1 MNRLAQLLIFLQAKL
16 QINPFQG
23 NTDQLRHLK
32 HHLQNSVTT
41 IDNSIALRTGLM
53 DLDPPAVSKPP
64 STSTTLTP
72 ATKKS
77 DHYRCLFCEPL
88 KKYYSSR
95 GTFKRHVTEKHW
107 PMVEYHCKA
116 PGCLFQSYRK
126 DKARPHNP
134 EALGHVISQTSPACM
149 TVQPDIPLPHP
160 PACSIC
166 SKAVG
171 TWREWLDCV
180 FCHCQLP
187 EGDPA
192 INIRGGD
199 GDREDDDSD
208 DDMDNGGFGGGNGN
222 FLSFQ
227 NQHPT
232 AMGSQ
237 SNGSDIAFSGSQ
249 FGANDGYHYPG
260 ASHNLYNDPMNVP
273 DQTEILHYL
282 PEMMGTIPSPIMPSN
297 SIEQNKKDQS
307 KLSGRYWP
315 VYCWYRGAFL
325 CHLEHPLAIATIY
338 THLPFATACRWPS
351 DYNPR
356 LTTMFLFMISLYD
369 YRDLTHYAGSNP
381 LQACFVASWFSW
393 LMCSGFFYFGLS
405 VLFLLWF
412 FVWICFLL
420 LFPTP

>member
-1 MNRLAQLLIFLQAKL
+1 MPRCSYLPLLCSFSRRFLDLFSSIMAFSNTYLTVPDLYPGGRRGSAPCRLSGYHAADGGQWTLPGNGGSSNQPATLPHASSVNPPDSCQNKMDRLAQLLIVLQAKL

-41 IDNSIALRTGLM
+41 IDNTIALRTGLM
-53 DLDPPAVSKPP
+53 DLDRPAVSKPP
-64 STSTTLTP
+64 STSTTLTS

-88 KKYYSSR
+88 KKYYGSR

-126 DKARPHNP
+126 DKALSHNP

-149 TVQPDIPLPHP
+149 TVQPDITLPHP

-187 EGDPA
+187 EGDAA
-192 INIRGGD
+192 ISIRGGD
-199 GDREDDDSD
+199 GNRKDNDSD

-222 FLSFQ
+222 FLNFQ
-227 NQHPT
+227 NQHSN

-237 SNGSDIAFSGSQ
+237 SNGSEIAFSGSQ
-249 FGANDGYHYPG
+249 FGANDGYHYAG
-260 ASHNLYNDPMNVP
+260 ASHSLYNGPMDMP
-273 DQTEILHYL
+273 DQTGILDYL
-282 PEMMGTIPSPIMPSN
+282 PEMDTIPSTITQPQIGLVPSK
-297 SIEQNKKDQS
+297 EYVTQNT
-307 KLSGRYWP
+307 L
-315 VYCWYRGAFL
+315 
-325 CHLEHPLAIATIY
+325 
-338 THLPFATACRWPS
+338 
-351 DYNPR
+351 
-356 LTTMFLFMISLYD
+356 
-369 YRDLTHYAGSNP
+369 
-381 LQACFVASWFSW
+381 
-393 LMCSGFFYFGLS
+393 
-405 VLFLLWF
+405 
-412 FVWICFLL
+412 
-420 LFPTP
+420 

>member
-1 MNRLAQLLIFLQAKL
+1 MPRCSYLPLLCSFSRRLLDLFSSIMAFSNGYLTVPDLYPGGRRGSAPCPLSGYHAADGGQWTLPGNGSSFNQPATLPHASSVNPPDSCQNKMDRLAQLLIVLQAKL

-23 NTDQLRHLK
+23 KTDQLRHLK

-64 STSTTLTP
+64 STSTTLTS

-187 EGDPA
+187 ESDAA
-192 INIRGGD
+192 ISIRGGD
-199 GDREDDDSD
+199 GDRKDDDSD
-208 DDMDNGGFGGGNGN
+208 DDMDNGGFGGGSGN
-222 FLSFQ
+222 FLNFQ
-227 NQHPT
+227 NQHSN

-237 SNGSDIAFSGSQ
+237 SNGSEIAFSGSQ
-249 FGANDGYHYPG
+249 FGANDGYHYAG
-260 ASHNLYNDPMNVP
+260 ASHNLYNGPMDMP
-273 DQTEILHYL
+273 DQTEILDYL
-282 PEMMGTIPSPIMPSN
+282 PEMDTIPSTITQPQIGLVPSKGYAT
-297 SIEQNKKDQS
+297 QNT
-307 KLSGRYWP
+307 L
-315 VYCWYRGAFL
+315 
-325 CHLEHPLAIATIY
+325 
-338 THLPFATACRWPS
+338 
-351 DYNPR
+351 
-356 LTTMFLFMISLYD
+356 
-369 YRDLTHYAGSNP
+369 
-381 LQACFVASWFSW
+381 
-393 LMCSGFFYFGLS
+393 
-405 VLFLLWF
+405 
-412 FVWICFLL
+412 
-420 LFPTP
+420 